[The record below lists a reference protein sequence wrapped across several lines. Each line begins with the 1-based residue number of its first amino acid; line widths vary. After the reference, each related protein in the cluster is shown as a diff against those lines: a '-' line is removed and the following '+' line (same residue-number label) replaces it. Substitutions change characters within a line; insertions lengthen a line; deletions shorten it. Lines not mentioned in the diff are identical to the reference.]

1 MAGVGSAPGERRGGR
16 TKGTPNKVDAD
27 IKAAFREHGPKLVA
41 ALIKL
46 TKSEDENVRLK
57 ALQICLDRGYGK
69 ATQHIEANVNVYDSL
84 SLAEKEALLAVL
96 ESLDVDEE
104 GAQGGPAPTH
114 H

>member
-16 TKGTPNKVDAD
+16 KKGTPNKVDAD
-27 IKAAFREHGPKLVA
+27 IKAAFREHAPKLAA

-69 ATQHIEANVNVYDSL
+69 ATQHIEAEISVYDSL
-84 SLAEKEALLAVL
+84 DFDDNLTFLEALDALAA
-96 ESLDVDEE
+96 DANDE
-104 GAQGGPAPTH
+104 ATRH
-114 H
+114 